1 MRRRRRHNSDSD
13 SDDDERPRQ
22 RMRLFYDDGRVNDS
36 EVQRA
41 LLEHSP
47 RGICTPIPESPT
59 FNYVPD
65 SPITSFV
72 PDSPI
77 TSFVP
82 YSPTFITP
90 PPVVTRRHRSL
101 IDLFDPLEVQRD
113 PHIFTPRG
121 IRRRR
126 LFPKPFDELFRMSNA
141 LINEDMDI
149 ECCICNNIL
158 TEYDRIVQLQ
168 NCGHHAHLNCIN
180 HYYDNQGDCC
190 PSCFDEWY

>member
-1 MRRRRRHNSDSD
+1 MRRRRRSSSDDDSD
-13 SDDDERPRQ
+13 SSNERPRQ
-22 RMRLFYDDGRVNDS
+22 RMRLFYDDGRVNES

-59 FNYVPD
+59 FATSYVPD
-65 SPITSFV
+65 SPIRFV
-72 PDSPI
+72 PDSP
-77 TSFVP
+77 TFVTP
-82 YSPTFITP
+82 SP
-90 PPVVTRRHRSL
+90 VTHRRRRQR
-101 IDLFDPLEVQRD
+101 IDIDPFDPLEVQRD
-113 PHIFTPRG
+113 PHMFTPRG

-126 LFPKPFDELFRMSNA
+126 LFPKPFDELFRTSNA

-158 TEYDRIVQLQ
+158 TDYDRIVRLQ
-168 NCGHHAHLNCIN
+168 NCGHYAHLNCIN